1 MQAISAAKSNILKG
15 IILVKLQAKVPR
27 LAEGGIFDG
36 HYTTTKEVDSLTVN
50 NSLFSVWNCIS
61 KNTNKKVLTK
71 FSRYISNHI
80 REDFRLRRTSLLQL
94 DAFISA

>member
-27 LAEGGIFDG
+27 LAEGGIFF
-36 HYTTTKEVDSLTVN
+36 TTKEVDSLTVN